1 MKMIRNTAFLIG
13 MIAVPA
19 MALAQTAPAT
29 KAPATTPAP
38 AAAQGTTKPAAKAA
52 PAKETVHATKGVVKS
67 IDATTLVV
75 TPAKG
80 KDVTF
85 VLNSTT
91 VKTGTPAVGSSVQ
104 VHYKMDG
111 SQNIAT
117 AVSVQTAQNKKK

>member
-1 MKMIRNTAFLIG
+1 MKMIRNTAFFIG
-13 MIAVPA
+13 MIAIPA

-38 AAAQGTTKPAAKAA
+38 AKSAAKATPA
-52 PAKETVHATKGVVKS
+52 AKETVHATKGVVKS
-67 IDATTLVV
+67 LDATTLVV

-80 KDVTF
+80 KDLTF

-104 VHYKMDG
+104 VHYKTDG

-117 AVSVQTAQNKKK
+117 AVSVQAAQTKKK